1 MTSLK
6 NIYMKIFLQA
16 TDSGCEDAFQADLKL
31 KLLLG
36 EIEVARAKNVIL
48 IPPGIKKSPN
58 TNGLIGLLVV
68 TNFRI
73 SFITIEDLPI
83 VRQIFFFY

>member
-1 MTSLK
+1 MTSL
-6 NIYMKIFLQA
+6 FLQA
-16 TDSGCEDAFQADLKL
+16 TDCSSEDAFQADLKL

-36 EIEVARAKNVIL
+36 EIEVARAKNVLL
-48 IPPGIKKSPN
+48 IPPGIKNSTN

-73 SFITIEDLPI
+73 SFITVDDQELPI
-83 VRQIFFFY
+83 VRQLS